1 MNNKNLIGQYEK
13 EEKNGHFVFIT
24 DNGDFYADMKRTSL
38 DEGTYQWLSSHHIDR
53 CVLIAYEINLLA

>member
-24 DNGDFYADMKRTSL
+24 DMKRTSL